1 MATLVATP
9 RSRAL
14 GFGLRAARKARNLGV
29 RQLARLAG
37 VVAQD
42 LSHWESGTRVPKI
55 EQVALLLGALRV
67 EPVERKRLLELARNA
82 REPNWLE
89 HSIPGISPRLS
100 AFIEYERTASAIF
113 AWEPLLIPGLLQT
126 PEYAWAIL
134 GTGGR
139 RRAEEELR
147 LRLRVRLLR
156 QEVLTGRNPSPYTVF
171 LAEPVI
177 RQRLGGR
184 EIMLPQLRHLAE
196 LTKRRNISLRVLP
209 DSEEFHPGL
218 NGSFVVFDFADL
230 PPIVFLEQYRGS
242 AYLYDEQQVSDY
254 LAAQRAMAALALS
267 EQESCALVREV
278 IADLEA

>member
-1 MATLVATP
+1 
-9 RSRAL
+9 
-14 GFGLRAARKARNLGV
+14 
-29 RQLARLAG
+29 

-67 EPVERKRLLELARNA
+67 EPAERKRLLELARNA

-126 PEYAWAIL
+126 PDYVRTIL
-134 GTGGR
+134 AAAGR
-139 RRAEEELR
+139 PRAEEELR
-147 LRLRVRLLR
+147 IKVRLMR
-156 QEVLTGRNPSPYTVF
+156 QEVLTGRDPSPYTAL
-171 LAEPVI
+171 LAETAL
-177 RQRLGGR
+177 RQRRGGA
-184 EIMLPQLRHLAE
+184 EIMAPQLRHLAE
-196 LTKRRNISLRVLP
+196 LAQRRNVSLRVLP
-209 DSEEFHPGL
+209 DNEDFHPGL
-218 NGSFVVFDFADL
+218 NGSFVIFDFADL

-242 AYLYDEQQVSDY
+242 AYLYDEQQVADY
-254 LAAQRAMAALALS
+254 RAAQRAMAALALS

>member
-1 MATLVATP
+1 MSTRVATP

-14 GFGLRAARKARNLGV
+14 GFGLRTARLARDLGM
-29 RQLARLAG
+29 RELARL
-37 VVAQD
+37 VDVRPQE
-42 LSHWESGTRVPKI
+42 LSHWEAGTRVPKI
-55 EQVALLLGALRV
+55 AQVGLLLGALRV
-67 EPVERKRLLELARNA
+67 EPVERQRLLDLAEYA

-100 AFIEYERTASAIF
+100 AFIEYERTASEIF

-147 LRLRVRLLR
+147 LRLKVRLLR
-156 QEVLTGRNPSPYTVF
+156 QEVLTGRDPSPYTVL

-177 RQRLGGR
+177 RQRLGGHQ
-184 EIMLPQLRHLAE
+184 IMAPQLKRLAE
-196 LTKRRNISLRVLP
+196 LGNRRNISLRILP
-209 DSEEFHPGL
+209 ESEEFHPGL
-218 NGSFVVFDFADL
+218 NGSFVIFDFADL

-242 AYLYDEQQVSDY
+242 AYLYDEQQVADY
-254 LAAQRAMAALALS
+254 QAAQRAMAALALS
-267 EQESCALVREV
+267 EQESLALLGEV

>member
-14 GFGLRAARKARNLGV
+14 GFGIRAARTARNLGV
-29 RQLARLAG
+29 RELARLAG

-67 EPVERKRLLELARNA
+67 EPAERKRLLELARNA

-126 PEYAWAIL
+126 PEYVRTIL
-134 GTGGR
+134 AAAGR
-139 RRAEEELR
+139 PRAEEELR
-147 LRLRVRLLR
+147 IKVRLMR
-156 QEVLTGRNPSPYTVF
+156 QEVLTGRDPSPYTAL
-171 LAEPVI
+171 LAETAL
-177 RQRLGGR
+177 RQRRGGA
-184 EIMLPQLRHLAE
+184 EIMAPQLRHLAE
-196 LTKRRNISLRVLP
+196 LAQRRNVSLRVLP
-209 DSEEFHPGL
+209 DNEDFHPGL
-218 NGSFVVFDFADL
+218 NGSFVIFDYADL

-242 AYLYDEQQVSDY
+242 AYLYDEQQVADY
-254 LAAQRAMAALALS
+254 RAAQRAMAALALS
-267 EQESCALVREV
+267 EQESCALIREV
-278 IADLEA
+278 IAELEA

>member
-1 MATLVATP
+1 M
-9 RSRAL
+9 RE
-14 GFGLRAARKARNLGV
+14 
-29 RQLARLAG
+29 LARLAG

-89 HSIPGISPRLS
+89 HSIPGISPKLS

-126 PEYAWAIL
+126 PDYVRTIL
-134 GTGGR
+134 AAAGR
-139 RRAEEELR
+139 PRAEEELR
-147 LRLRVRLLR
+147 IKVRLMR
-156 QEVLTGRNPSPYTVF
+156 QEVLTGRNPSPYTAL
-171 LAEPVI
+171 LAETAL
-177 RQRLGGR
+177 RQRRGGA
-184 EIMLPQLRHLAE
+184 EIMAPQLRHLAE
-196 LTKRRNISLRVLP
+196 LAGRRNISLRVLP
-209 DSEEFHPGL
+209 DTEEFHPGL
-218 NGSFVVFDFADL
+218 NGSFVIFDFADL

-242 AYLYDEQQVSDY
+242 AYLYDEQQVADY
-254 LAAQRAMAALALS
+254 RAAQRAMVALALS
-267 EQESCALVREV
+267 EQDSGALIGQV

>member
-14 GFGLRAARKARNLGV
+14 GFGIRAARKARNLGV
-29 RQLARLAG
+29 RELARLAG

-67 EPVERKRLLELARNA
+67 EPAERKRLLELARNA

-126 PEYAWAIL
+126 PEYVRTIL
-134 GTGGR
+134 AAAGR
-139 RRAEEELR
+139 PQAEEELR
-147 LRLRVRLLR
+147 IKVRLMR
-156 QEVLTGRNPSPYTVF
+156 QEVLTGRDPSPYTAL
-171 LAEPVI
+171 LAETAL
-177 RQRLGGR
+177 RQRRGGA
-184 EIMLPQLRHLAE
+184 EIMAPQLRHLAE
-196 LTKRRNISLRVLP
+196 LAQRRNVSLRVLP
-209 DSEEFHPGL
+209 DNEDFPPGL
-218 NGSFVVFDFADL
+218 NGSFVIFDYADL

-242 AYLYDEQQVSDY
+242 AYLYDEQQVADY
-254 LAAQRAMAALALS
+254 RAAQRAMAALALS
-267 EQESCALVREV
+267 EQESCALIREV

>member
-14 GFGLRAARKARNLGV
+14 GFGIRAARTARNLGV
-29 RQLARLAG
+29 RELARLAG

-67 EPVERKRLLELARNA
+67 EPAERKRLLELARNA

-126 PEYAWAIL
+126 PEYVRTIL
-134 GTGGR
+134 AAAGR
-139 RRAEEELR
+139 PRAEEELR
-147 LRLRVRLLR
+147 IKVRLMR
-156 QEVLTGRNPSPYTVF
+156 QEVLTGRDPSPYTAL
-171 LAEPVI
+171 LAETAL
-177 RQRLGGR
+177 RQRRGGA
-184 EIMLPQLRHLAE
+184 EIMAPQLRHLAE
-196 LTKRRNISLRVLP
+196 LAQRRNVSLRVLP
-209 DSEEFHPGL
+209 DNEDFHPGL
-218 NGSFVVFDFADL
+218 NGSFVIFDYADL

-242 AYLYDEQQVSDY
+242 AYLYDEQQVADY
-254 LAAQRAMAALALS
+254 RAAQRAMAALALS
-267 EQESCALVREV
+267 EQESCALVGEV

>member
-14 GFGLRAARKARNLGV
+14 GFGIRAARKARNLGV
-29 RQLARLAG
+29 RELARLAG

-67 EPVERKRLLELARNA
+67 EPAERKRLLELARNA

-126 PEYAWAIL
+126 PEYVRTIL
-134 GTGGR
+134 AAAGR
-139 RRAEEELR
+139 SRAEEELR
-147 LRLRVRLLR
+147 IKVRLMR
-156 QEVLTGRNPSPYTVF
+156 QEVLTGRDPSPYTAL
-171 LAEPVI
+171 LAETAL
-177 RQRLGGR
+177 RQRRGGA
-184 EIMLPQLRHLAE
+184 EIMAPQLRHLAE
-196 LTKRRNISLRVLP
+196 LAQRRNVSLRVLP
-209 DSEEFHPGL
+209 DNEDFHPGL
-218 NGSFVVFDFADL
+218 NGSFVIFDYADL

-242 AYLYDEQQVSDY
+242 AYLYDEQQVADY
-254 LAAQRAMAALALS
+254 RAAQRAMAALALS
-267 EQESCALVREV
+267 EQESCALIREV